1 MSTVSGVSSMNT
13 NTGSTGSS
21 SGMSS
26 LGINDFLTLM
36 TTQLKYQDPT
46 KPQDSSAF
54 VAQLA
59 QFSTVSGIQEMNTS
73 LSSLLDAY
81 KSSQTTNATSFVGH
95 NVLVNASSAT
105 ISAGGT
111 LSGAV
116 DTPTN
121 TSAVT
126 LQISDS
132 SGAVVREFSVTPNAG
147 GLTSFTWDGK
157 NTDGSTASAGT
168 YSVKAIAN
176 VNGTTAAETTY
187 LNGKVGSVTI
197 DSSSNSVVLNTD
209 ELGSVGITDVKQIS

>member
-1 MSTVSGVSSMNT
+1 MSTVSGVSSTNT
-13 NTGSTGSS
+13 NTSASSTGK
-21 SGMSS
+21 GMSS

-59 QFSTVSGIQEMNTS
+59 QFSSVSGIQEMNSS
-73 LSSLLDAY
+73 LTSLLDAY
-81 KSSQTTNATSFVGH
+81 KTSQTNSATSFVGH
-95 NVLVNASSAT
+95 DVLVNASSAT
-105 ISAGGT
+105 LAAGGT

-126 LQISDS
+126 LEITDS
-132 SGAVVREFSVTPNAG
+132 SGAVVRQLALDPNAG

-157 NTDGSTASAGT
+157 NSDGDAVAAGA
-168 YSVKAIAN
+168 YSVKAVAV
-176 VNGTTAAETTY
+176 VNGKTAAETTY

-197 DSSSNSVVLNTD
+197 DSSSNSVVLNTA
-209 ELGSVGITDVKQIS
+209 ELGSVSITDVKQIS